1 MPRRKL
7 IYPVKPHRMDEKVEA
22 RFRELMGKK
31 EKKAPEIAPKNGWQL
46 WRLDTLEDVS
56 QDVNYRI

>member
-7 IYPVKPHRMDEKVEA
+7 IYPVKPHRMDARVEA

-46 WRLDTLEDVS
+46 WDWRTLEDVP
-56 QDVNYRI
+56 QK